1 MEEKAYNISDA
12 IKVLRKMNISRIDCE
27 EMLKK
32 AIQEGAT
39 TIEATTY
46 PYENVTER
54 QVLKKEVW
62 ASRN

>member
-1 MEEKAYNISDA
+1 MEEKAYSIPDA
-12 IKVLRKMNISRIDCE
+12 IKVLRKMNISRIECE
-27 EMLKK
+27 EILKK
-32 AIQEGAT
+32 AILKGAT

-54 QVLKKEVW
+54 QVLEKEVL